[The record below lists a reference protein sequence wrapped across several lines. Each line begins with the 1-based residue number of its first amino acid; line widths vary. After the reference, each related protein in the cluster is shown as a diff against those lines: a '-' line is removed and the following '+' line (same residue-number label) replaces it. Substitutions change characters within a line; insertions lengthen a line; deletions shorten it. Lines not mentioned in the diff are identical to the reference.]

1 MKPKPF
7 IVTIFSVICGVF
19 CDEKIDNFVQHYEDL
34 LSDKIGEDR
43 NFDVGKL
50 QVSDAAYDYIIV
62 GSGSAGSAVTSEL
75 VKNPNIKVLLLES
88 GGEPWLISEVP
99 LFASVLQFTPLNWGY
114 VTEKQA
120 NFCLGLTDELMNW
133 PKGRALGGSSVINYM
148 IHIRGSAFD
157 YDRWAAQNLPGW
169 SYNEMLPIFKALE
182 DAQISGSDAGYRG
195 SRGPLPARDIPYR
208 TGAIDAFVQAAK
220 EVGHSYIDYNGQS
233 QIGVSYVQGTIKNGR
248 RWSAEKAFIRPIRR
262 KNNLKI
268 SLNSHVSKVLI
279 DTDTKAAYG
288 VEYVKNGITYKAYAR
303 KEVILSAGA
312 FHSPQILMLSGIGP
326 QNHLTE
332 LGIPVI
338 KNLPVGEKLYD
349 HLCFLG
355 LIFTVNQPIVAMFLQ
370 ALTTIG
376 SWLLFGIG
384 PLTSIGGVEGLV
396 LFKTSVATYPENY
409 PDMELLVLGGHLHTD
424 YELSYKKMFRI
435 SDKVYDAL
443 WKPLYGK
450 WAFGVL
456 PMLLHPKSFGNL
468 KLRSKDPMDPPKL
481 YGNYL
486 TDPDGHDLRAFL
498 DAIIETKRIFNAPA
512 LQRYGATLHNVPVPG
527 CQHLV
532 FDTEPYW
539 ECALRHISATL
550 HHQSSTCKMGNNTD
564 PEAVVNE
571 KLQVY
576 GIKDLRVAD
585 TSIIPITLSSH
596 TNIPA
601 YAVGKKAAQLI
612 LADYV
617 R

>member
-1 MKPKPF
+1 MVF
-7 IVTIFSVICGVF
+7 VVF
-19 CDEKIDNFVQHYEDL
+19 CEEKIGNFIQHYEDL
-34 LSDKIGEDR
+34 LNVTISADR
-43 NFDVGKL
+43 YFDVDNL
-50 QVSDAAYDYIIV
+50 QVFDSTYDYIVV
-62 GSGSAGSAVTSEL
+62 GSGSAGSVITSEL

-88 GGEPWLISEVP
+88 GGEPWLISEIP
-99 LFASVLQFTPLNWGY
+99 FFASVLQFTPLNWGY
-114 VTEKQA
+114 VMEKQA
-120 NFCLGLTDELMNW
+120 NFCLGLTDELMSW
-133 PKGRALGGSSVINYM
+133 PRGRALGGTSVTNFM
-148 IHIRGSAFD
+148 IHIRGNAFD
-157 YDRWAAQNLPGW
+157 YDRWAARNL
-169 SYNEMLPIFKALE
+169 
-182 DAQISGSDAGYRG
+182 SDAHINRSDANYRG
-195 SRGPLPARDIPYR
+195 SGGPLPARDVPYR

-220 EVGHSYIDYNGQS
+220 EVGHSYIDYNGES

-279 DTDTKAAYG
+279 DTNTKAAYG
-288 VEYVKNGITYKAYAR
+288 VEYIKNGITYKAYAR

-312 FHSPQILMLSGIGP
+312 FHSPQILMLSGI
-326 QNHLTE
+326 
-332 LGIPVI
+332 
-338 KNLPVGEKLYD
+338 VGEKLYD

-376 SWLLFGIG
+376 SWLLFGTG
-384 PLTSIGGVEGLV
+384 PLTSIGGVEGMV
-396 LFKTSVATYPENY
+396 FFKTSVATYPENY
-409 PDMELLVLGGHLHTD
+409 PDMELIVIGGHLHTD
-424 YELSYKKMFRI
+424 YDLTFRKMFRV
-435 SDKVYDAL
+435 SDEVYDAL

-456 PMLLHPKSFGNL
+456 PMLLHPKSYGNL

-498 DAIIETKRIFNAPA
+498 DAIIEVKRIFNASA
-512 LQRYGATLHNVPVPG
+512 LQRYGATLRNVPVPG
-527 CQHLV
+527 CEYLV
-532 FDTEPYW
+532 FDTELYW

-550 HHQSSTCKMGNNTD
+550 HHQISTCKMGNNTD